1 MTGHD
6 YANLIAGYIARNYG
20 ERGTAVYREVSI
32 GKSII
37 GKNRKVDLLVLCGE
51 RAYAVECKYQES
63 QGTADEKIPY
73 TLSDMAALP
82 MGGCIA
88 YAGGG
93 FSPGVVHM
101 LEGSELAAYCL
112 PEAPRL
118 APGRPTRELDHLLAM
133 HFGWWDVIVGGKA
146 PFSWEVPARVE

>member
-6 YANLIAGYIARNYG
+6 YANRIAGYIAKNYG
-20 ERGTAVYREVSI
+20 ERGAAVYREVSI

-37 GKNRKVDLLVLCGE
+37 GKNRKVDLLVLAAE
-51 RAYAVECKYQES
+51 RAFAIECKYQES

-82 MGGCIA
+82 MGGCVA

-112 PEAPRL
+112 PAAPEL
-118 APGRPTRELDHLLAM
+118 APGRTTRELDHLLAM
-133 HFGWWDVIVGGKA
+133 HFGWWDVIVAGKA
-146 PFSWEVPARVE
+146 PFVPKPPGPVE